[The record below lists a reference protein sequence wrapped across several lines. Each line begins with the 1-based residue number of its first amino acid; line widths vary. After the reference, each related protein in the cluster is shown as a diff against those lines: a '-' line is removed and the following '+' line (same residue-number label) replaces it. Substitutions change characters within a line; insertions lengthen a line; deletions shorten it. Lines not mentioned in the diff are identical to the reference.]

1 MARQKFY
8 WRRQSQIIALAV
20 LATTVFLCSSYLTAA
35 EHDNYELVPYEF
47 INLKNITPEQGK
59 KFLDDVGIGTASNI
73 PGSAALL
80 VTAQPRELA
89 KAKAILNLIDKPEQF
104 VIQDISL
111 SIKGKKNPSNEQ
123 IAAKL
128 GNISIGSFTTPPVE
142 QAGTKAIIDSHNDT
156 LIVIAPVK
164 VMDRII
170 TTIKQLQNSESP
182 SQQTTANPTKIET
195 NTVAALLG
203 QKVTDPKIP
212 GIQVTEQNDAG
223 QKALEQKIAERM
235 AGPQKLTQQTMPLQT
250 ESQMPANIQSTDLVL
265 IPNADDII
273 KLTLPEKQSMTEFLG
288 MVGPYLQLD
297 FMYNESDLAGQDVT
311 FNPNGKLQGPITIRD
326 LYHLLE
332 SVLKFK
338 GFVMTRGM
346 GNLVTIVPKDKALDI
361 DPALV
366 EAERPQIGTGD
377 VVVMSVFELKHIGT
391 ESAKGFLEGMKL
403 TTDITTIA
411 ETKTLIVTAYA
422 HRMPRIKTLLDI
434 VDRPGEPRKFRFR
447 QLRYTMAQNLAPKLQ
462 TLAEELGTVSITI
475 AATEESAA
483 TQRPVKKRTESQT
496 AYNARVRAWQQR
508 IQREQTARARGA
520 AATAQQAESVTPT
533 VYLNADE
540 RTNRILMI
548 GLTEQLDDVEEL
560 VDTLDV
566 AQQDLRTMKQYK
578 IEYLDAEDVRKK
590 LEEFGVIGTK
600 QESSTSSRASG
611 DIKTP
616 TTAAQAAKSQAARLT
631 ATGPQLEGTTTDAV
645 SGEPQVVVI
654 EPINALLVNATNEQ
668 HERIASII
676 NHVDQQRPEDEIP
689 YKIYPL
695 ENSSPGHLRDL
706 LMQLIEETIENQQAE
721 DDKIEIVKRRKLD
734 EQISIVDDPNTF
746 SLIVYANKKNQEWI
760 SNLIKT
766 LDKRRPQVLID
777 VTLVEVSRVDLFDL
791 DLDLV
796 SKFPRMAAGGQM
808 DALNQLLYSTDGTN
822 TSQVPFAEDRI
833 IEATSISG
841 LGQGFYSD
849 RHIQALL
856 TAMQTK
862 SYGRV
867 MAKPKILVN
876 DGQPGT
882 ISSTEKT
889 NVEVENVIVP
899 QEGNTQTTKNYE
911 PYEAGIEL
919 TITPNIS
926 EGDLL
931 LLKVNMTRSDFGET
945 PATGSPPDTTESV
958 VDTTVTVP
966 DGQTIIL
973 GGLIKLNQTKGG
985 TKVPLLGD
993 LPLLGGLFRSTSNTD
1008 RASNLYVF
1016 VKANILRPDDTV
1028 AGLPDL
1034 ERMSDRNR
1042 VSFERLEDQFQ
1053 RYEDWPGFKP
1063 KPMEPFKVLST
1074 D

>member
-1 MARQKFY
+1 MAKQQFY

-20 LATTVFLCSSYLTAA
+20 LAITVFLCSGYLTAA
-35 EHDNYELVPYEF
+35 EQDNYELVPYEF
-47 INLKNITPEQGK
+47 IDLKNITPEQGK
-59 KFLDDVGIGTASNI
+59 NFLDDIGIATASHI

-89 KAKAILNLIDKPEQF
+89 KAKAILNLIDKTEQF
-104 VIQDISL
+104 AIQAISL
-111 SIKGKKNPSNEQ
+111 STTDKKNPSNEQ

-128 GNISIGSFTTPPVE
+128 GNISIGSFATPPAE

-156 LIVIAPVK
+156 LIVIAPAR
-164 VMDRII
+164 VMDKIV
-170 TTIKQLQNSESP
+170 TTFRELQNSESP
-182 SQQTTANPTKIET
+182 NKQGAGTTANTKKIET

-203 QKVTDPKIP
+203 QKVTDPEIP
-212 GIQVTEQNDAG
+212 GIQVTEQNDAE
-223 QKALEQKIAERM
+223 QKALEQKIAERI
-235 AGPQKLTQQTMPLQT
+235 AGPQKLTQQTMPQQT
-250 ESQMPANIQSTDLVL
+250 ESQMPANIQSTDLVT

-346 GNLVTIVPKDKALDI
+346 GNLVTIVPKDNALDI

-377 VVVMSVFELKHIGT
+377 VVVMSVFELKHIST
-391 ESAKGFLEGMKL
+391 ESAKSFLEGMKL

-475 AATEESAA
+475 AAQTEEPSALK
-483 TQRPVKKRTESQT
+483 RPVKTPNESPT
-496 AYNARVRAWQQR
+496 AYNARIRAWQQR
-508 IQREQTARARGA
+508 IQREQTARATRARSTA
-520 AATAQQAESVTPT
+520 AAQQAESVTPT
-533 VYLNADE
+533 VHLDADE

-566 AQQDLRTMKQYK
+566 AQQDLRTMKSYK
-578 IEYLDAEDVRKK
+578 IEYLDAVDVRKK

-600 QESSTSSRASG
+600 PESTRSSIASG
-611 DIKTP
+611 NIKTP
-616 TTAAQAAKSQAARLT
+616 TTATQAAKAQAARLT
-631 ATGPQLEGTTTDAV
+631 AAETQQEGTSTDAV

-654 EPINALLVNATNEQ
+654 EPINSLLVNATDEQ

-676 NHVDQQRPEDEIP
+676 SHVDQQRPEDEIP

-695 ENSSPGHLRDL
+695 ENSSPAHLREL
-706 LMQLIEETIENQQAE
+706 LMQLIEETVENQQAQ
-721 DDKIEIVKRRKLD
+721 DDKIEIVKRRRLD

-791 DLDLV
+791 DLDVV
-796 SKFPRMAAGGQM
+796 SKFPRMAAGGSM
-808 DALNQLLYSTDGTN
+808 DKLDAIMT
-822 TSQVPFAEDRI
+822 PFSENRI
-833 IEATSISG
+833 IEATSFSG
-841 LGQGFYSD
+841 EGKGFYSD
-849 RHIQALL
+849 RHVQALL
-856 TAMQTK
+856 TAMNSK

-867 MAKPKILVN
+867 LAKPKILVN
-876 DGQPGT
+876 DGQPGS
-882 ISSTEKT
+882 ISTTDIT
-889 NVEVENVIVP
+889 NVKIEQVVIP
-899 QEGNTQTTKNYE
+899 DQGTQRTTTDYRE
-911 PYEAGIEL
+911 YEAGINL

-931 LLKVNMTRSDFGET
+931 LLKVNMTRSDFDEKTKGLDT
-945 PATGSPPDTTESV
+945 PPDTVESV

-985 TKVPLLGD
+985 TKVPILGD
-993 LPLLGGLFRSTSNTD
+993 IPLLGGLFRNTSNTD
-1008 RASNLYVF
+1008 RSSNLYVF

-1063 KPMEPFKVLST
+1063 KPMEPFKVLNAE
-1074 D
+1074 

>member
-1 MARQKFY
+1 MVKQQFY
-8 WRRQSQIIALAV
+8 WRRKRQILILAIVV
-20 LATTVFLCSSYLTAA
+20 LLCGSYIMAA
-35 EHDNYELVPYEF
+35 EQDDYELVPYEF

-59 KFLDDVGIGTASNI
+59 NFLDDLGIGTVSHI
-73 PGSAALL
+73 PGSSALL

-89 KAKAILNLIDKPEQF
+89 KAKSVINLIDKVEQF
-104 VIQDISL
+104 SIQNIFSTTEA
-111 SIKGKKNPSNEQ
+111 GKLPPKEQ
-123 IAAKL
+123 IAAKV
-128 GNISIGSFTTPPVE
+128 GNITIGSFTTAPAE
-142 QAGTKAIIDSHNDT
+142 HTDTRAIIDFHNDA
-156 LIVIAPVK
+156 LVVIAPTSVIDK
-164 VMDRII
+164 IV
-170 TTIKQLQNSESP
+170 TTVRELQRTEQTNKQES
-182 SQQTTANPTKIET
+182 SYIANKAMIEQ

-203 QKVTDPKIP
+203 QKVTDQQTPK
-212 GIQVTEQNDAG
+212 IQVTEQTAAE
-223 QKALEQKIAERM
+223 QKALEQKLAERM
-235 AGPQKLTQQTMPLQT
+235 AGPQNLTQQATPQQT
-250 ESQMPANIQSTDLVL
+250 ESQMAANVRSSNSIP

-273 KLTLPEKQSMTEFLG
+273 KLTLPEKLSMVEFLG
-288 MVGPYLQLD
+288 LVGPYLRLD
-297 FMYNESDLAGQDVT
+297 FMYNESDLANHDVT
-311 FNPNGKLQGPITIRD
+311 FNPNGKLQGPITVRD

-346 GNLVTIVPKDKALDI
+346 GNLVTIVPKDNALDI

-366 EAERPQIGTGD
+366 KADKPEISAGD
-377 VVVMSVFELKHIGT
+377 VVVMSIFELKHIDT
-391 ESAKGFLEGMKL
+391 TNAENLLTRMNL
-403 TTDITTIA
+403 TTNITPLA

-422 HRMPRIKTLLDI
+422 HRMPRIKALLDI

-447 QLRYTMAQNLAPKLQ
+447 QLRYTMAQTLAPKLQ

-475 AATEESAA
+475 AATEE
-483 TQRPVKKRTESQT
+483 TTTPQRPTKLPNESQT
-496 AYNARVRAWQQR
+496 AYNARMRAYSQR
-508 IQREQTARARGA
+508 LQRERAAARARGTT
-520 AATAQQAESVTPT
+520 TAQQTESVTPT
-533 VYLNADE
+533 VYLDADE

-548 GLTEQLDDVEEL
+548 GLVEQLDDVEEL
-560 VDTLDV
+560 IDTLDV
-566 AQQDLRTMKQYK
+566 AQQDLRTLKPYK
-578 IEYLDAEDVRKK
+578 IEYLDAEEVKKK
-590 LEEFGVIGTK
+590 LEEFGIIGTRP
-600 QESSTSSRASG
+600 ESTMSSRRTG
-611 DIKTP
+611 DIKAP
-616 TTAAQAAKSQAARLT
+616 STTAQTPASRAQTQRLT
-631 ATGPQLEGTTTDAV
+631 AMGLEETTTEALA
-645 SGEPQVVVI
+645 GEPQVIVI
-654 EPINALLVNATNEQ
+654 ETTNSLLVNATDEQ

-676 NHVDQQRPEDEIP
+676 NHVDQQRPEGEIP

-695 ENSSPGHLRDL
+695 ENSSPAHLREL
-706 LMQLIEETIENQQAE
+706 LMQLIEETVESQRDE
-721 DDKIEIVKRRKLD
+721 DDKIEITKRRRLE
-734 EQISIVDDPNTF
+734 EQITIVDDPNTF

-796 SKFPRMAAGGQM
+796 GKFPRMVVGGEM
-808 DALNQLLYSTDGTN
+808 DKLDALLE
-822 TSQVPFAEDRI
+822 PFVEDRV
-833 IEATSISG
+833 IETTSFSG
-841 LGQGFYSD
+841 TGEGFYSD

-856 TAMQTK
+856 KAMQTK

-867 MAKPKILVN
+867 LAKPKILVN

-882 ISSTEKT
+882 ISTKDVT
-889 NVEVENVIVP
+889 NVKIESAIIPE
-899 QEGNTQTTKNYE
+899 EGNAQTTTDFRE
-911 PYEAGIEL
+911 YEAGINL

-945 PATGSPPDTTESV
+945 PAENSPPDTTESE

-985 TKVPLLGD
+985 SKVPLLGD
-993 LPLLGGLFRSTSNTD
+993 IPLVGGLFRSTSNTD
-1008 RASNLYVF
+1008 RSSNLYVF

-1042 VSFERLEDQFQ
+1042 VSFERLEDEFQ

-1063 KPMEPFKVLST
+1063 KPMEPFKVL
-1074 D
+1074 DAE